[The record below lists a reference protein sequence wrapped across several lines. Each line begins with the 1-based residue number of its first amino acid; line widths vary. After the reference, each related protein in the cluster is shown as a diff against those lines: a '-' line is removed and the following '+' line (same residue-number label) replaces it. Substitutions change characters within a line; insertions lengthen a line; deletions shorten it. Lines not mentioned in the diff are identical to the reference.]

1 MIDIYFD
8 KNYGKLYAKTEHG
21 EAVVREFECA
31 AGRVLHQFILR
42 KIESPLKED
51 YYDIVTPYGY
61 GGPVI
66 TQLNDGYGKEDLVR
80 AFEEDF
86 SEYAAEK
93 GIVSEF
99 VRFHPIVKNAD
110 DFGEMYSAE
119 CIRHTLATDLSVD
132 DPIAEEF
139 SKSCRKNIRRAL
151 NKGVSYRVTRAPER
165 IDAFKEI
172 YYSTMDRNHA
182 GEYYY
187 FDDEYFSDC
196 LKYYRE
202 NTVFVEAVFEEKTI
216 AAGFYFIYG
225 DVIHIHLSGT
235 LSEYLYLSPAYILR
249 YAIAE
254 WGKENGFKLIHH
266 GGGRSNSPEDSLFLF
281 KKQFAEKTELD
292 FSVGKKIWNREAY
305 RALCAA
311 LGADEN
317 SEFFPAYRKPVMR
330 SEE

>member
-8 KNYGKLYAKTEHG
+8 KNYGKLYADAEHG
-21 EAVVREFECA
+21 EAVVREFECEC
-31 AGRVLHQFILR
+31 GRVLHQFVLR
-42 KIESPLKED
+42 KIDSPLGED

-66 TQLNDGYGKEDLVR
+66 EKLNDGYTKEQLVQ
-80 AFEEDF
+80 AFEKDF
-86 SEYAAEK
+86 AEYASEHK
-93 GIVSEF
+93 IVSEF
-99 VRFHPIVKNAD
+99 VRFHPIVKNAA
-110 DFGEMYSAE
+110 DFGIIYSAE
-119 CIRHTLATDLSVD
+119 CIRHTLATDLTYE

-151 NKGVSYRVTRAPER
+151 NKGVSCRVTRAPEN
-165 IDAFKEI
+165 IDAFKKI

-187 FDDEYFSDC
+187 FDDRYFADC
-196 LKYYRE
+196 LKYYRD
-202 NTVFVEAVFEEKTI
+202 NTVFVEAIFEEKTI
-216 AAGFYFIYG
+216 AAGFYFTYG

-249 YAIAE
+249 YAIAV

-266 GGGRSNSPEDSLFLF
+266 GGGRSNSREDNLFLF
-281 KKQFAEKTELD
+281 KKQFAEKTELE
-292 FSVGKKIWNREAY
+292 FSVGKKIWSPYAY
-305 RALCAA
+305 AKLCAA
-311 LGADEN
+311 VGAETGG
-317 SEFFPAYRKPVMR
+317 EFFPAYRKPAMR